1 MRHGRILI
9 PIFLLTLLTLASAA
23 LAQQPATPPLQQ
35 RYNEA
40 VQKFEAGDYQ
50 GAAALLEPLKSQPRL
65 PPHFFALLGASYIE
79 LGRIEE
85 AQAMLDPIAGSD
97 TAGPALLF
105 NAARAA
111 FALKQEEKGEAYL
124 KRAVARG
131 PKTLAARALGLRYG
145 RQGRVQEALELL
157 RPWIEA
163 HPDDQEARLGAA
175 FCAVELNRAE
185 EAGALL
191 APLPEDLPQARL
203 LRARLLL
210 DTDPRQAIAS
220 LAPLEAAPPPGI
232 ERDLRWIL
240 ADARLRTGDAAGAAA
255 GLAGKTG
262 EDPVLALLLAQAL
275 QQTGDPAQV
284 LATLKPF
291 VDRLPDPANAGAQRG
306 VFAAVALEYGRA
318 LIAGAKW
325 AEAVAV
331 LEKSTAL
338 DGSIA
343 VAWQL
348 YGQALNGA
356 GRREDARK
364 ALAKF
369 QELST
374 P

>member
-1 MRHGRILI
+1 MRHRRILI
-9 PIFLLTLLTLASAA
+9 AILILTLSQAA
-23 LAQQPATPPLQQ
+23 LAQDKPLQQ

-40 VQKFEAGDYQ
+40 VQKFEARDYQ
-50 GAAALLEPLKSQPRL
+50 GAVALLEPLKAQPSL
-65 PPHFFALLGASYIE
+65 PPHYFALLGAAYIE
-79 LGRIEE
+79 LGRVEE
-85 AQAMLDPIAGSD
+85 AQAMLDQLAQSD
-97 TAGPALLF
+97 GAGPAVLF

-124 KRAVARG
+124 KRAATKG

-145 RQGRVQEALELL
+145 RQGRVQEALDLL
-157 RPWIEA
+157 RPWLEA

-175 FCAVELNRAE
+175 FCAVELNRAD
-185 EAGALL
+185 EAAALL
-191 APLPEDLPQARL
+191 APLPEDQPQARL

-220 LAPLEAAPPPGI
+220 LAPLESAPPPGI

-240 ADARLRTGDAAGAAA
+240 ADARMRTGDAAGAAA

-262 EDPVLALLLAQAL
+262 EDPVLALLLAQAQ
-275 QQTGDPAQV
+275 QQTGNPDQV

-291 VDRLPDPANAGAQRG
+291 VDRLPEPSAVDPAQRG
-306 VFAAVALEYGRA
+306 VFAGIALEYGRA
-318 LIAGAKW
+318 LIAGANW
-325 AEAVAV
+325 TEAVTV

-369 QELST
+369 QEMSK